1 MDRVSDEWLDEQIS
15 LYDHLGDEISDL
27 GKERCA
33 ALVELRDRRAADD
46 PEDAE
51 YASYEASKAQAEQ
64 LAAMTAGQLE
74 RLGSGVM
81 FELMRRAAER
91 EQAAL
96 EPRKLD
102 EVTCAITV
110 NPGAY
115 EAAMAVAGSKIA
127 EFIRAKQPK
136 PRKPAKWE
144 RRLEMMRGT
153 LEKEEIGERRWQCSL
168 CFEGHTFYG
177 PTAKAA
183 VEAAWKAWKEEQ
195 GE

>member
-1 MDRVSDEWLDEQIS
+1 MHKVSEGKLNLMIES
-15 LYDHLGDEISDL
+15 TDL
-27 GKERCA
+27 AIAEGQFGVVLC
-33 ALVELRDRRAADD
+33 ADD
-46 PEDAE
+46 VADAL
-51 YASYEASKAQAEQ
+51 AE
-64 LAAMTAGQLE
+64 LLD
-74 RLGSGVM
+74 
-81 FELMRRAAER
+81 RRAAER

-136 PRKPAKWE
+136 PRKPAKWQRRMREADIMLDFESIE
-144 RRLEMMRGT
+144 RNQWRAYVPG
-153 LEKEEIGERRWQCSL
+153 KGACS
-168 CFEGHTFYG
+168 YAD
-177 PTAKAA
+177 TAKAA
-183 VEAAWKAWKEEQ
+183 VEAAWKAWKEER

>member
-1 MDRVSDEWLDEQIS
+1 MERVSDERLDE
-15 LYDHLGDEISDL
+15 LVAVVDARMYVVTLVADETQAIMH
-27 GKERCA
+27 
-33 ALVELRDRRAADD
+33 ELLD
-46 PEDAE
+46 
-51 YASYEASKAQAEQ
+51 
-64 LAAMTAGQLE
+64 
-74 RLGSGVM
+74 
-81 FELMRRAAER
+81 RRAAER
-91 EQAAL
+91 EQAAP

-102 EVTCAITV
+102 EVTCTITV